1 MSTEESLEQLRRQV
15 WQLRALAIFN
25 AAAALGAVLAAILL
39 RGNDQEVR
47 ARKFSLVDATGQT
60 RLEMSEFQKN
70 RYGLTIFDI
79 ERRPRL
85 ALNIEPD
92 GSPRFSLAATSGQ
105 ALAELT
111 VFQEAPRFALA
122 NAAGVDFFSL
132 SLEMDGSSRLSL
144 ADQNGRPRAILGA
157 SEDGSSSLVMAD
169 RYGRRRAE
177 LLVSAESSSLV
188 LEGRNG
194 AIFRAPVE

>member
-25 AAAALGAVLAAILL
+25 AAAALSAVLAAILL

-47 ARKFSLVDATGQT
+47 ARKFSLIDAAGKT
-60 RLEMSEFQKN
+60 RLEMSEFQKD
-70 RYGLTIFDI
+70 RYGLAIVDS

-85 ALNIEPD
+85 ALAIEPD
-92 GSPRFSLAATSGQ
+92 GSPRLSMAAASGQ

-111 VFQEAPRFALA
+111 VFHEAPRLALA

-132 SLEMDGSSRLSL
+132 SLEMDGSSRLTL
-144 ADQNGRPRAILGA
+144 ADQFGRPRAILGA
-157 SEDGSSSLVMAD
+157 GEDGSPSLVMAD
-169 RYGRRRAE
+169 RNGRPRAE
-177 LLVSAESSSLV
+177 LLVSAESSSLM